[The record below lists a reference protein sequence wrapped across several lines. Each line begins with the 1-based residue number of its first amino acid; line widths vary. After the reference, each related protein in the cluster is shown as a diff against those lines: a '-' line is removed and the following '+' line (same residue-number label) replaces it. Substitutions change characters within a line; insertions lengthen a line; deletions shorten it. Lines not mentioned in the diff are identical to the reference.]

1 MTVKEI
7 QSVMMS
13 CRVLKEQEVKED
25 LGLILV
31 RRPKMHR

>member
-7 QSVMMS
+7 QSVMKS
-13 CRVLKEQEVKED
+13 CRVLQEQEVKED
-25 LGLILV
+25 LGLILA